1 MSINFKNDNTLRY
14 ACLLSVKFAFVSTA
28 LLVSPQIA
36 ISAIF
41 EQRENGAIM
50 PADDGASL
58 GMPSVNEDD
67 PAPVAFEQATTTPSA
82 VILDELAVTR
92 SIGRRPM
99 TRVALPRAQRMGQS
113 WSAEQQRM
121 RTMATEVALSYSRR
135 PGVIRAQLDRDA
147 FVALFTTM
155 IHRESNFRPR
165 AVSSAGAK
173 GLGQLMPAT
182 ARDLGVCDVF
192 SPRENLE
199 GAATY
204 LTAMLDQFGSPAMAL
219 AAYNAGPGAVSRYR
233 GVPPYRETRQYVA
246 DIIHAAARMPRGS
259 QGPAVD
265 ALAYN
270 ITGQQDDGLRPDL
283 WMAFQDEMPE
293 PQRPRPGCLSR
304 SVSSARLAY
313 E

>member
-1 MSINFKNDNTLRY
+1 M
-14 ACLLSVKFAFVSTA
+14 
-28 LLVSPQIA
+28 P
-36 ISAIF
+36 IS
-41 EQRENGAIM
+41 
-50 PADDGASL
+50 DGASL
-58 GMPSVNEDD
+58 GMPSVTEDD
-67 PAPVAFEQATTTPSA
+67 PAPAAAEPATTATSA
-82 VILDELAVTR
+82 VILDELVATR
-92 SIGRRPM
+92 SLGKRPM

-219 AAYNAGPGAVSRYR
+219 AAYNAGPGAVSRYG

-246 DIIHAAARMPRGS
+246 DIIHAVERTPRRS
-259 QGPAVD
+259 EPDLAVN
-265 ALAYN
+265 ALTYN
-270 ITGQQDDGLRPDL
+270 TTGQQDDGQRPDL
-283 WMAFQDEMPE
+283 WMAFQGQMPE
-293 PQRPRPGCLSR
+293 PQRARADCLNRP
-304 SVSSARLAY
+304 VNSATLAY
-313 E
+313 D